1 MFRVNAWSLG
11 LIGVVVAVFLVT
23 SGPSAV
29 AQFAAPATLAS
40 SQPADSTGLYFE
52 IGGGVSL
59 PFGAAYVSTA
69 ADLDDPVDKSDDS
82 SAVKFDGSIG
92 TALSVGI
99 GVDVAGGLRLGVEGS
114 FAGYNYDQKNVESG
128 GVEYDSEATAT
139 ALGGLLTGS
148 FDIDL
153 SDQFSIS
160 PMVGIGYFQNTA
172 SATIRETS
180 GGVTTEKKY
189 EEHARRGLG
198 FAGGIGFGITVADSS
213 SISLAYRFIS
223 PGKASTDYVSGSG
236 DNAVIDFGTINAH
249 QGTLQAS
256 FRF

>member
-1 MFRVNAWSLG
+1 MFRVSARYLSLV
-11 LIGVVVAVFLVT
+11 GVVVAVFLVT
-23 SGPSAV
+23 SSPPAV
-29 AQFAAPATLAS
+29 AQFATPVAVAS
-40 SQPADSTGLYFE
+40 SQPTDSTGLYFE

-59 PFGAAYVSTA
+59 PFGDAYVSTA
-69 ADLDDPVDKSDDS
+69 TDLDDPVDKSDDS
-82 SAVKFDGSIG
+82 NAVKFDGSIG
-92 TALSVGI
+92 TALSIGI
-99 GVDVAGGLRLGVEGS
+99 GVDVAGGLRLGIEGS

-128 GVEYDSEATAT
+128 GVEYESEATAT

-160 PMVGIGYFQNTA
+160 PMVGVGYFQNTA
-172 SATIRETS
+172 SATIKETS

-198 FAGGIGFGITVADSS
+198 FAGGIGFAVTVADSS

-223 PGKASTDYVSGSG
+223 PGKASTDYVNGSS

-256 FRF
+256 FKF